1 MGAHAMGE
9 KRPMKDDE
17 EKGWLPDEEYSIA
30 QAMIMSI
37 ILLALTVLVGAA
49 A

>member
-1 MGAHAMGE
+1 MGARAMGE
-9 KRPMKDDE
+9 QRPMKDDD
-17 EKGWLPDEEYSIA
+17 KGWLPDEEYSVS

>member
-1 MGAHAMGE
+1 MGE
-9 KRPMKDDE
+9 QRPMKDDE
-17 EKGWLPDEEYSIA
+17 DKGWLPDEEYSIA

-37 ILLALTVLVGAA
+37 ILLALTLLVGAA